1 MLADFPIRPAD
12 FRYIALMLN
21 QLFEILAPTFLAAF
35 SGWIWVRSGRS
46 FDRKMLGDLIAMI
59 GAPCL
64 VFSSLVSLQVT
75 PEAMLQMA
83 LAAGS
88 SVAVSGLVGFV
99 VLRLLRLSPRTFL
112 APLTFGNQGNMGV
125 PLCLVAFGFE
135 GQALG
140 LVFFAIGASLQ
151 FSVGLFIWSGR
162 FDPMEL
168 VRNPIGL
175 AAIAA
180 AITIGF
186 DLPVPTVLAKTTGL
200 LGGFAIPVMLLA
212 LGAAIAEVKVTDLYR
227 SLGIAV
233 LRLATGLVIGF
244 GLADLFGFSGIARGV
259 LILQCAM
266 PVAVF
271 NYLLAQR
278 YDRSPEQVASVVVVS
293 TLLTAAALPLLLPF
307 IL

>member
-1 MLADFPIRPAD
+1 MLSE
-12 FRYIALMLN
+12 
-21 QLFEILAPTFLAAF
+21 LFGILAPTFLCAF

-46 FDRKMLGDLIAMI
+46 FDRKMLGDLISVV

-64 VFSSLVSLQVT
+64 IFSSLVSLEVT
-75 PEAMLQMA
+75 PGAMLQMA
-83 LAAGS
+83 VAAGCS
-88 SVAVSGLVGFV
+88 YVVSGFLGFGI
-99 VLRLLRLSPRTFL
+99 LRALKIPPQTFL
-112 APLTFGNQGNMGV
+112 APLIFGNQGNMGV
-125 PLCLVAFGFE
+125 PLCLFAFGVE

-151 FSVGLFIWSGR
+151 FSVGLFIWSGH
-162 FDPMEL
+162 FDLMEL

-175 AAIAA
+175 SAIAA

-186 DLPVPTVLAKTTGL
+186 ELPVPEVVTKTTGL
-200 LGGFAIPVMLLA
+200 LGGFAIPIMLLA
-212 LGAAIAEVKVTDLYR
+212 LGAAIAEVKVTDLHR
-227 SLGIAV
+227 SFGIAV
-233 LRLATGLVIGF
+233 LRLATGLAIGF
-244 GLADLFGFSGIARGV
+244 GLADWMGFSGIARGV

-278 YDRSPEQVASVVVVS
+278 YERAPEQVASIVVVS

>member
-1 MLADFPIRPAD
+1 MLSE
-12 FRYIALMLN
+12 
-21 QLFEILAPTFLAAF
+21 LFEILAPTFLAAF
-35 SGWIWVRSGRS
+35 SGWIWVRSGRD

-64 VFSSLVSLQVT
+64 VFSSLVSLEVT
-75 PEAMLQMA
+75 PEAMLRMA
-83 LAAGS
+83 LAAGAS
-88 SVAVSGLVGFV
+88 FAISGVVGFA
-99 VLRLLRLSPRTFL
+99 VLRGLGLSPQTFL

-125 PLCLVAFGFE
+125 PLCLFAFGVE
-135 GQALG
+135 GQALA

-162 FDPMEL
+162 FDLMEL

-180 AITIGF
+180 AIAIGF
-186 DLPVPTVLAKTTGL
+186 DLPVPTVLIKTTGL
-200 LGGFAIPVMLLA
+200 LGEFAIPIMLLA
-212 LGAAIAEVKVTDLYR
+212 LGAAIAEVKVTDLHR
-227 SLGIAV
+227 SLGLAA
-233 LRLATGLVIGF
+233 LRLSIGLVIGF
-244 GLADLFGFSGIARGV
+244 GLAHLMGFSGVARGV

-266 PVAVF
+266 PAAVF

-293 TLLTAAALPLLLPF
+293 TFLTAAALPLLLPF
-307 IL
+307 II

>member
-1 MLADFPIRPAD
+1 MLSE
-12 FRYIALMLN
+12 
-21 QLFEILAPTFLAAF
+21 LFGILAPTFLCALA
-35 SGWIWVRSGRS
+35 GWIWVRSGRS
-46 FDRKMLGDLIAMI
+46 FDRKMLGDLISVV

-64 VFSSLVSLQVT
+64 VFSSLVSLEVT
-75 PEAMLQMA
+75 PGAMLQMA
-83 LAAGS
+83 VAAGCS
-88 SVAVSGLVGFV
+88 YVVSGFLGFGM
-99 VLRLLRLSPRTFL
+99 LRALKIPPQTFL
-112 APLTFGNQGNMGV
+112 APLIFGNQGNMGV
-125 PLCLVAFGFE
+125 PLCLFAFGVE

-162 FDPMEL
+162 FDLMEL

-175 AAIAA
+175 SAIAA

-186 DLPVPTVLAKTTGL
+186 ELPVPEVVTKTTGL
-200 LGGFAIPVMLLA
+200 LGGFAIPIMLLA
-212 LGAAIAEVKVTDLYR
+212 LGAAIAEVKVTDLHR
-227 SLGIAV
+227 SFGIAV
-233 LRLATGLVIGF
+233 LRLATGLAIGF
-244 GLADLFGFSGIARGV
+244 GLADWMGFSGIARGV

-278 YDRSPEQVASVVVVS
+278 YERAPEQVASIVVVS